1 MLENGDTLTVAEFL
15 RRYEAMPELKNAQL
29 IEGIV
34 HMPSPVRADAHAKP
48 DGLIQGWLFN
58 YSLSRPEL
66 ELYPNATLVLG
77 AGHRKCGATRCLCSA
92 PEDGGRVWLDHRGY
106 LHGAPEFVCEIAA
119 SSASVDLHQKLRAY
133 RRNGIGE
140 YIVWLTLEQKVRWFD
155 LVVDP

>member
-1 MLENGDTLTVAEFL
+1 MLDTV
-15 RRYEAMPELKNAQL
+15 NAVQ
-29 IEGIV
+29 
-34 HMPSPVRADAHAKP
+34 PDA
-48 DGLIQGWLFN
+48 I
-58 YSLSRPEL
+58 
-66 ELYPNATLVLG
+66 
-77 AGHRKCGATRCLCSA
+77 LCSA